1 MKARG
6 QQEPYDVLV
15 IGGGATGAGCALDAA
30 TRGLKV
36 ACVERGDFGS
46 ETSSRS
52 TKLIWA
58 GSRYL
63 FNVVAALTSS
73 KMLTAPIET
82 VKKCYEE
89 FHMVLGCARERRY
102 MAEKNAH
109 LVNWIPIAL
118 PFDKWFIWPPPMGA
132 WAFSLLPIA
141 CRINACR
148 IYDSLAGFTSPAA
161 FTMSKAMTEAKFPQL
176 TDRQIKFC
184 AVLHE
189 AQHNDARTNLAI
201 ALSACSAGADITNH
215 TEVTRFLKD
224 EQGKV
229 VGAAITDL
237 LSGESYEV
245 SAKSVIICGGP
256 YTDSIRQLEAQVGE
270 EVKRAVEGG
279 PGVHIVLPAGVH
291 VPRDMGLLDYNTTD
305 GKPPSHG
312 TRRHHPTSPPQPE
325 TQR

>member
-1 MKARG
+1 
-6 QQEPYDVLV
+6 
-15 IGGGATGAGCALDAA
+15 
-30 TRGLKV
+30 
-36 ACVERGDFGS
+36 
-46 ETSSRS
+46 
-52 TKLIWA
+52 
-58 GSRYL
+58 
-63 FNVVAALTSS
+63 
-73 KMLTAPIET
+73 
-82 VKKCYEE
+82 
-89 FHMVLGCARERRY
+89 
-102 MAEKNAH
+102 
-109 LVNWIPIAL
+109 
-118 PFDKWFIWPPPMGA
+118 
-132 WAFSLLPIA
+132 
-141 CRINACR
+141 
-148 IYDSLAGFTSPAA
+148 
-161 FTMSKAMTEAKFPQL
+161 MSKAMTEAKFPQL

-184 AVLHE
+184 AVLRE

-237 LSGESYEV
+237 LSRESYEV

-256 YTDSIRQLEAQVGE
+256 YTDSIRQLEAQAGE
-270 EVKRAVEGG
+270 EVKKAVEGG

-325 TQR
+325 TQP

>member
-1 MKARG
+1 MGPVQTKLRRMAHTLPPPPPPGLRSRSEMIGSMKARG

-141 CRINACR
+141 CRL
-148 IYDSLAGFTSPAA
+148 DVSHL
-161 FTMSKAMTEAKFPQL
+161 QL
-176 TDRQIKFC
+176 TGGLHLPGGLHDVQGDDGGQVPTAHRSADQ
-184 AVLHE
+184 VL
-189 AQHNDARTNLAI
+189 R
-201 ALSACSAGADITNH
+201 GA
-215 TEVTRFLKD
+215 
-224 EQGKV
+224 
-229 VGAAITDL
+229 
-237 LSGESYEV
+237 
-245 SAKSVIICGGP
+245 P
-256 YTDSIRQLEAQVGE
+256 
-270 EVKRAVEGG
+270 
-279 PGVHIVLPAGVH
+279 
-291 VPRDMGLLDYNTTD
+291 
-305 GKPPSHG
+305 
-312 TRRHHPTSPPQPE
+312 
-325 TQR
+325 